1 MAHQSTL
8 AKPLRAAGRSLALLA
23 GVIASAGAV
32 AIGAVM
38 AVFFAA
44 AMVMTAVLASALLAL
59 VGAALRAGRA
69 RRRPTEPDL
78 IEARHLGGHHW
89 VAYGWD
95 GGR

>member
-1 MAHQSTL
+1 MAHQLTL
-8 AKPLRAAGRSLALLA
+8 RKPLRAAGRSLALLA

-44 AMVMTAVLASALLAL
+44 AMVTTAVLASALLAL
-59 VGAALRAGRA
+59 VGAALRAGRV